1 MTSMFLDT
9 QYVEQNLNNV
19 GIPEPKFEWH
29 DIEIQNHNRFY
40 ISLPTEAYNNTL
52 SKEI

>member
-19 GIPEPKFEWH
+19 EITEPKLPQHERH
-29 DIEIQNHNRFY
+29 DIDIQNHNRFY
-40 ISLPTEAYNNTL
+40 I
-52 SKEI
+52 